1 MQGPGAKRSDCHASW
16 RDVLPIHPAAEMV
29 EAATNEEQRVLRG
42 DLKQHGQRE
51 PVVLVRIGQGRE
63 QLLDG
68 RTRLDLQEAN
78 GDDVIGADGKLT
90 VPHRIVELPDD
101 AAAISYVLSL
111 NLFRRHLTLKQKRE
125 LIDKLLKAMPE
136 KSNRQI
142 AKTVGV
148 SHPHVAKVRKAL
160 EKSGDVETVTT
171 SVDTKGRKQP
181 AKKTSK
187 LIRAPLEPTKSTT
200 ASDLRTNIGPNS
212 LVADRKAPLGC
223 SFCGKAEHEVGH
235 LIGNPFESR
244 AMVSI
249 CNECVELCVAI
260 IKDRSVAAAK
270 REHQPN
276 QIETPDIPPF
286 LRRRDP
292 PTEHESTT
300 NIDNNQ
306 NKTKH

>member
-29 EAATNEEQRVLRG
+29 EAATNEERRVLRR

-51 PVVLVRIGQGRE
+51 PVVLVRIGQGCE

-111 NLFRRHLTLKQKRE
+111 NLFRRHLTPKQKRE

-181 AKKTSK
+181 AKKAKKAKQPAEKK
-187 LIRAPLEPTKSTT
+187 LARIELVEPVNPVK
-200 ASDLRTNIGPNS
+200 
-212 LVADRKAPLGC
+212 
-223 SFCGKAEHEVGH
+223 
-235 LIGNPFESR
+235 PFEH
-244 AMVSI
+244 
-249 CNECVELCVAI
+249 
-260 IKDRSVAAAK
+260 AAAAP
-270 REHQPN
+270 RG
-276 QIETPDIPPF
+276 DIGATSTEAERLEARNEQLENKCRQLEF
-286 LRRRDP
+286 KLKGLESENAKLKTENAELRAKLEATRGMAAAASSKAVEAASSEAHP
-292 PTEHESTT
+292 PTP
-300 NIDNNQ
+300 
-306 NKTKH
+306 